1 MLNKTMLIGRLGG
14 EGSLK
19 ETTNGNM
26 VYTNSL
32 AVSKK
37 VKDKNGSYQ
46 DKTEW
51 INFVI
56 WQKGAEIFNQY
67 TQKGSQVFIEGELQ
81 TDTYEKNGE
90 KRYSTKVNVRD
101 FRFLDSKGGAEKA
114 SSDSSFTSDDIGF

>member
-1 MLNKTMLIGRLGG
+1 MQKFIAIGRLGKDG
-14 EGSLK
+14 ELK
-19 ETTNGNM
+19 ETINGNM
-26 VYTNSL
+26 VYSNSL

-37 VKDKNGSYQ
+37 VKDKQGNYQ

-56 WQKGAEIFNQY
+56 WQKGAEVFNQY

-90 KRYSTKVNVRD
+90 KRYTTKINVRD
-101 FRFLDSKGGAEKA
+101 FRFLDAKGGAEK
-114 SSDSSFTSDDIGF
+114 SNSDSNFASNDLGF

>member
-1 MLNKTMLIGRLGG
+1 
-14 EGSLK
+14 
-19 ETTNGNM
+19 M
-26 VYTNSL
+26 VYSNSL

-37 VKDKNGSYQ
+37 VKDKQGNYQ

-56 WQKGAEIFNQY
+56 WQKGAEVFNQY

-81 TDTYEKNGE
+81 TDTYEKDGE

-101 FRFLDSKGGAEKA
+101 FRFLDAKGGAEK
-114 SSDSSFTSDDIGF
+114 SSGDSSFADNELGF

>member
-1 MLNKTMLIGRLGG
+1 MQKFIAIGRLGQDG
-14 EGSLK
+14 ELK
-19 ETTNGNM
+19 ETLNGNM

-37 VKDKNGSYQ
+37 VKDKQGNYQ

-114 SSDSSFTSDDIGF
+114 SSDSSFTSNDLGF